1 MFLSTNVV
9 LMILCLPMIPLFD
22 SVCSQIPA
30 YDATFYSQIFMLGS
44 KSEFDIIF
52 KYHIIRVLSLHYKY
66 TNVYITNIPFTAPVC
81 LDSLDNALINN
92 CRNPCSSF
100 VNCMFELSGAGN
112 VSVIIW
118 SVAGQPLV
126 STEEQYFSAGR
137 KMLSCNTSGL
147 PAGVYLCSIR
157 TDGYTTTRKLLIVK

>member
-1 MFLSTNVV
+1 
-9 LMILCLPMIPLFD
+9 
-22 SVCSQIPA
+22 
-30 YDATFYSQIFMLGS
+30 
-44 KSEFDIIF
+44 
-52 KYHIIRVLSLHYKY
+52 
-66 TNVYITNIPFTAPVC
+66 
-81 LDSLDNALINN
+81 
-92 CRNPCSSF
+92 
-100 VNCMFELSGAGN
+100 MFELSGAGN